1 MPAPVTS
8 QLCKNGDPGPQS
20 FASQLP
26 EPHADLGRFDLDR
39 QTISVTGPVDAN
51 LTAGGRQRQ
60 TSTLACLSP
69 LPSLIQ
75 MPFDERVQAGIEI
88 KQGSRVPVPV
98 DDRVSARGDLAWAIS
113 VGGIG
118 VVGFAVLL
126 LFTWYYAA
134 TLFLIFAGMLLG
146 VALNAMTNLLGRV
159 IQLPH
164 ALRLTI
170 VCLVLAGLLSGVVF
184 LGGTTI
190 AQQAKV
196 LSDTIKSQLVTVKG
210 FLEKNGIDTG
220 YFDLGNPAATA
231 PGSPSSETPAAAP
244 ARTLPSASEFASSG
258 GAIVSQTLKLL
269 LGTLSAVGNFFI
281 VLFLGLTFAA
291 QPNVYR
297 KGLLFMAPARHRDR
311 ATIIVDRIGDTLERW
326 LIAQILTMAA
336 VFLVTWIGLALIG
349 IQSSFILGIQAG
361 LLAFIPT
368 VGALLAGLI
377 VVLASLASGWVA
389 ALSAFLL
396 FLGVHALES
405 YILTPIIQRQ
415 ALDIPPATLFAFQI
429 LLGVVFGIWGLALA
443 LPLMA
448 IVKVMI
454 DYFKAEEITPAAAA
468 A

>member
-1 MPAPVTS
+1 MP
-8 QLCKNGDPGPQS
+8 
-20 FASQLP
+20 
-26 EPHADLGRFDLDR
+26 E
-39 QTISVTGPVDAN
+39 TI
-51 LTAGGRQRQ
+51 
-60 TSTLACLSP
+60 
-69 LPSLIQ
+69 
-75 MPFDERVQAGIEI
+75 
-88 KQGSRVPVPV
+88 
-98 DDRVSARGDLAWAIS
+98 DDRSSARGDLAWAIS

-118 VVGFAVLL
+118 VVAFAVLVV
-126 LFTWYYAA
+126 FTWYFAA

-159 IQLPH
+159 IQFPH

-170 VCLVLAGLLSGVVF
+170 VCLVLAGLLSGAVF
-184 LGGTTI
+184 LGGSTI

-196 LSDTIKSQLVTVKG
+196 LSNTIKSQLVTVKG
-210 FLEKNGIDTG
+210 FLEKNGVDTS
-220 YFDLGNPAATA
+220 YFNLG
-231 PGSPSSETPAAAP
+231 TPAASTPESSAP
-244 ARTLPSASEFASSG
+244 ETSAAAPTRTLPSASEFASSG
-258 GAIVSQTLKLL
+258 GAIVTQTFKLL
-269 LGTLSAVGNFFI
+269 LGTVSAVGNFFI

-291 QPNVYR
+291 QPSVYR
-297 KGLLFMAPARHRDR
+297 KGLLFLAPARHRGR
-311 ATIIVDRIGDTLERW
+311 ATVIVDRIGDTLERW
-326 LIAQILTMAA
+326 LIAQMVTMAA
-336 VFLVTWIGLALIG
+336 VFLVTWIGLVLIG

-389 ALSAFLL
+389 AISAFGL
-396 FLGVHALES
+396 FLGVHVMES

-454 DYFKAEEITPAAAA
+454 DYFKTEEIAPPAAAA
-468 A
+468 I